1 MTAQA
6 WLNAAKSTIQAATYC
21 FLITQSER
29 GQTNARLMQPFEPE
43 EDLTIYLGASPRS
56 RKVREIERN
65 QEVVVTYQNSREHA
79 YVCLLGRAQIETEIE
94 ARRKYWREE
103 WAIFWPGGPESENY
117 VLIRFVPSRI
127 ELMNISR
134 NIAPE
139 PRTQPAVLVRA
150 GEGWAVP
157 DDEQTK

>member
-6 WLNAAKSTIQAATYC
+6 WLNAARSTIQAETYC

-29 GQTNARLMQPFEPE
+29 GGTNARLMQPFEPE
-43 EDLTIYLGASPRS
+43 EDLTIYFGASPRS

-65 QEVVVTYQNSREHA
+65 QEVTVTYQNSREHA
-79 YVCLLGRAQIETEIE
+79 YVCLLGQAQVEKEID
-94 ARRKYWREE
+94 ARRQYWREE
-103 WAIFWPGGPESENY
+103 WAIFWPGGPESEDY

-134 NIAPE
+134 KIAPE

-150 GEGWAVP
+150 GEDWAVP
-157 DDEQTK
+157 DDEHAE